1 MNTISSTIGQTMAM
15 DGRTLYNSA
24 AATPTAKKTVELQNT
39 NKLSSSSAEV
49 AQNIAQNLA
58 DVKAS
63 VAQLQKLSDITMG
76 HKLQFSVNNELGEVV
91 VKVVDPN
98 NNQVIK
104 EIPSEDVQKMQVRM
118 KKVIGLLFD
127 EMI

>member
-1 MNTISSTIGQTMAM
+1 MAM
-15 DGRTLYNSA
+15 DGRTYYNSA
-24 AATPTAKKTVELQNT
+24 SAVKTQKATVELP
-39 NKLSSSSAEV
+39 KKPADSADV
-49 AQNIAQNLA
+49 AKDIAQNLA

-76 HKLQFSVNNELGEVV
+76 HKLQFAVNDELGEII

-104 EIPSEDVQKMQVRM
+104 EIPSEDVQKMQARM